1 MRKDKQDIV
10 LSEYLIGEKIT
21 FIAKRHK
28 LCKKDILRFLTPRC
42 ELWHTNEYKEKLIL
56 SVYSPSETINSI
68 YKKVAALTH
77 EPASRDLI
85 RKILRLKGLPTAD
98 YHRKNFDIVSIVR
111 DELSKG
117 KCISDIAT
125 EYKTCSKKISK
136 IIKDNNIPFNKSVGL
151 GRAGAKLK
159 GRRYVEVYKPIP
171 KEKQKEYSVSYR
183 LKHKED
189 IKQRK
194 REYVLSGKKAE
205 WDKNH
210 YNRTKHLPEMK
221 LIRRVRSFVS
231 TVCKMSKIVKNSKTF
246 SILGYDHLELM
257 RHLESK
263 WVDGM
268 SWDNYG
274 RGGWHIDHIVP
285 LVYFNITNEE
295 DLQKAFALENLQ
307 PLWESENCSKGSLY
321 NGVRYTRDRNQRQ
334 H

>member
-1 MRKDKQDIV
+1 MRKDKEDIV
-10 LSEYLIGEKIT
+10 LSEYQRGEKIT

-56 SVYSPSETINSI
+56 SVYSHSETINSI

-85 RKILRLKGLPTAD
+85 RKILRSKWLPTTD
-98 YHRKNFDIVSIVR
+98 YHRKNFDIVSIIR

-125 EYKTCSKKISK
+125 EYKTCAKKISK
-136 IIKDNNIPFNKSVGL
+136 IIKDNDIPFNKSAGL

-159 GRRYVEVYKPIP
+159 GRRYVEFYKPIS
-171 KEKQKEYSVSYR
+171 KEKKREYSLRTR
-183 LKHKED
+183 LKNKEK

-194 REYVLSGKKAE
+194 KEYARAGKKAE
-205 WDKNH
+205 SDKR
-210 YNRTKHLPEMK
+210 YYSKTKHIPEMK
-221 LIRRVRSFVS
+221 LIRRFRSFIS
-231 TVCKMSKIVKNSKTF
+231 MVCKKNKIVKNSKTF

-257 RHLESK
+257 YHLESK
-263 WVDGM
+263 WVEGM

-321 NGVRYTRDRNQRQ
+321 NGVRYRRDRDQKQ
-334 H
+334 Y